1 MRSGIGFNPTLSPR
15 GGGLHVSEGY
25 DVNESDQWHQSR
37 EYPLPPDPDGRN
49 ARMQDS
55 WQGYGPSPAY
65 TGHVKINRKRKW
77 AAGLLAFLIPGLGH
91 MYLGLM
97 VKAITLMMLVGL
109 NITAIVY
116 VSIEGNTL
124 SIVLVC
130 LLLPILY
137 FYNLFDAIQ
146 STDVVNDERER
157 RASNVHP
164 SWGNAQQPPF
174 AVREERQTRNLPP
187 SGILVLAGAGGLIL
201 LMSGFNW
208 RNWIFDS
215 FGSMFG
221 AIVLLG
227 AGIALWFWEG
237 RGQSGRQNK

>member
-1 MRSGIGFNPTLSPR
+1 M
-15 GGGLHVSEGY
+15 
-25 DVNESDQWHQSR
+25 NESDQWHQSK

-49 ARMQDS
+49 ARTQEP
-55 WQGYGPSPAY
+55 WQGYGPMPAY
-65 TGHVKINRKRKW
+65 AGYPQRNRKRKW
-77 AAGLLAFLIPGLGH
+77 AAGLLAFFIPGLGH

-116 VSIEGNTL
+116 VAIEGNTM

-130 LLLPILY
+130 LLLPIIY

-146 STDVVNDERER
+146 STDAVNDERER
-157 RASNVHP
+157 RAANAHP
-164 SWGNAQQPPF
+164 SWGNAQPPF
-174 AVREERQTRNLPP
+174 AAREERQVRSLPP
-187 SGILVLAGAGGLIL
+187 AGILVLAGAGGAIL

-215 FGSMFG
+215 FGSMLG